1 MVFLVLD
8 VIELYF
14 IVRDIIENKGFD
26 VFRCFRE
33 KVDELEVFVFVWIY
47 DFYILKK
54 WVYFEKNSFLVI

>member
-26 VFRCFRE
+26 VFRSFRE
-33 KVDELEVFVFVWIY
+33 KLDELEVFVFVWIY